1 MEYKR
6 RFSQTR
12 LAQERVSIRR
22 KKTIKDTA
30 SVFLDDVLNERKEE
44 TKEEEVKQTSKC
56 TISYIS
62 NYILF
67 FIFTFMT
74 AVYVYFAYFF
84 PGEKSCVANVYS
96 KAPVQPGSGTDVHD
110 RFQTIFVVGSITG
123 ILELIRNSL
132 TLWAKCFNH
141 KKLAIGFTILGFI
154 TAYLFMLLFIIMI
167 LWRYNR
173 DGVTCSGGHL
183 SLKEKLEKKA
193 DPTSD
198 YLITKGFV
206 IDISI
211 KIILSCFA
219 FVVLGI
225 TCVAI
230 FYK

>member
-84 PGEKSCVANVYS
+84 PGEKRCVANVYS
-96 KAPVQPGSGTDVHD
+96 KAPV
-110 RFQTIFVVGSITG
+110 
-123 ILELIRNSL
+123 
-132 TLWAKCFNH
+132 
-141 KKLAIGFTILGFI
+141 
-154 TAYLFMLLFIIMI
+154 
-167 LWRYNR
+167 
-173 DGVTCSGGHL
+173 
-183 SLKEKLEKKA
+183 
-193 DPTSD
+193 
-198 YLITKGFV
+198 
-206 IDISI
+206 
-211 KIILSCFA
+211 
-219 FVVLGI
+219 
-225 TCVAI
+225 
-230 FYK
+230 